1 MEPLAAVEEKLLRRL
16 REAESVF
23 CFFDYD
29 GTLAP
34 IVPTPDQARPLP
46 GTAPLLRDLAGMPDT
61 RVAVVSGRPIAD
73 VRRFLDIPGVYYVG
87 LHGLEVCV
95 PGGKNE
101 LTEDI
106 ALVHAILPEIR
117 RRLQQS
123 LAGRPGVLI
132 EDKGPALACHYR
144 LASQAD
150 AVIVRQTLA
159 AAVDAYQEKGGPLAL
174 THGHE
179 VIEIR
184 PTCANKGKTV
194 CRLLAAYSPSAL
206 AVYIG
211 DDQTDE
217 DAFALL
223 PAESITIRVGYSTV
237 HTAARYR
244 IEDPGEVHRFLRAML
259 EQLRRR
265 GQMAIRSSEA

>member
-1 MEPLAAVEEKLLRRL
+1 
-16 REAESVF
+16 
-23 CFFDYD
+23 
-29 GTLAP
+29 
-34 IVPTPDQARPLP
+34 
-46 GTAPLLRDLAGMPDT
+46 
-61 RVAVVSGRPIAD
+61 VVSGRPITD

-87 LHGLEVCV
+87 LHGLEVCA
-95 PGGKNE
+95 PGEKPE

-117 RRLQQS
+117 GRLKQS

-132 EDKGPALACHYR
+132 EDKGAALACHYR
-144 LASQAD
+144 LASPAD

-159 AAVDAYQEKGGPLAL
+159 AAVDAYQEKGVPLTL

-179 VIEIR
+179 VTEIR
-184 PTCANKGKTV
+184 PTGANKGKTV
-194 CRLLAAYSPSAL
+194 CRLLAAYSASAL

-223 PAESITIRVGYSTV
+223 PAESITIQVGSSTV
-237 HTAARYR
+237 HTVARYR
-244 IEDPGEVHRFLRAML
+244 IEDPDEVRRFLEAML
-259 EQLRRR
+259 EQRHRR
-265 GQMAIRSSEA
+265 GQAAIPASEV